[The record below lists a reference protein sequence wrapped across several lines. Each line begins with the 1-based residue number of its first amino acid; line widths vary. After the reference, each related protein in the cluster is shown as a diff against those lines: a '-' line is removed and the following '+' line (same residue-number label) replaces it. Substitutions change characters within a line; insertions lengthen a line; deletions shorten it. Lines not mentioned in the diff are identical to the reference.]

1 MRRLVDLVRSL
12 LAGDMARGAFFM
24 IAWRWTIR
32 FLGLFSTIVLARI
45 LAPQDFGVVAI
56 CMILVGLTETLT
68 QTGQDIALIRMKQPT
83 REHYDTAWTVQVLIG
98 LFVFI
103 VLNGLAPFA
112 AIFFMDP
119 RIELIV
125 HVLSLRSLAAAF
137 TNIGIVD
144 WRRDMKFG
152 ADFSYLVAQ
161 KISAVAI
168 TITLALIYA
177 NYWALIAGIVT
188 SSVATVIASYWLHPF
203 RPRFGFKHWREI
215 WGFSGWTTLVT
226 ISVYLQNKVDE
237 FIVARYFGA
246 RAVGFY
252 NVGADIASAPTQELV
267 IPIGRALYSI
277 YSKSLDQLHVL
288 RASYLSVFGMVV
300 TVAAAGGFGVSAVS
314 EEFVLVLLGSQWSE
328 AVPIVRWIAFEG
340 ALYGICHGAITV
352 LNVTGK
358 PHWVAIGNLTRVAII
373 GTACWMAALSGDMV
387 AVAAAKT
394 GVTLLFLPI
403 ALGSVARTLEI
414 PATRMILPFIRPL
427 AAGVSMYLVL
437 AVLRDAGFLSGHSA
451 FIRLLGTA
459 AVGGIVYTSVLTG
472 LWVVAGRPDG
482 PERTLLGPVIRRF
495 ARRTSGRGD

>member
-1 MRRLVDLVRSL
+1 MKRLVGLMRSL

-32 FLGLFSTIVLARI
+32 FLGLFSTIFLARI
-45 LAPQDFGVVAI
+45 LAPQDFGIVAI

-68 QTGQDIALIRMKQPT
+68 QTGQDIALIRMKEPT

-98 LFVFI
+98 LFVFL
-103 VLNGLAPFA
+103 VVNLLAPFA
-112 AIFFMDP
+112 ATFFMDP

-125 HVLSLRSLAAAF
+125 HVLSIRSLAAAF

-144 WRRDMKFG
+144 WRRDMRFG

-168 TITLALIYA
+168 TITLALIYG

-188 SSVATVIASYWLHPF
+188 SSIATVIASYWLHPF
-203 RPRFGFKHWREI
+203 RPRIGFKHWKEI
-215 WGFSGWTTLVT
+215 WGFSGWTTVVM

-246 RAVGFY
+246 RVVGFY

-277 YSKSLDQLHVL
+277 YSKSLDQLDVL
-288 RASYLSVFGMVV
+288 RASYLGVFGMVV
-300 TVAAAGGFGVSAVS
+300 MVASAGAFGVSAVS
-314 EEFVLVLLGSQWSE
+314 EEFVLVLLGNQWSE

-352 LNVTGK
+352 LNVTGR
-358 PHWVAIGNLTRVAII
+358 PNWVAIGNLTRVAII
-373 GTACWMAALSGDMV
+373 GTACWMAAQSGDVV

-394 GVTLLFLPI
+394 GVTLVFLPI
-403 ALGSVARTLEI
+403 ALGSVARTLQI
-414 PATRMILPFIRPL
+414 PASQLILPFVRPL
-427 AAGVSMYLVL
+427 VAGGAMFFAL
-437 AVLRDAGFLSGHSA
+437 ALLRDAGLLADFSA
-451 FIRLLGTA
+451 FVRLFATA
-459 AVGGIVYTSVLTG
+459 AIGAVIYAGVLIG
-472 LWVVAGRPDG
+472 LWIVAGRPAG
-482 PERTLLGPVIRRF
+482 PEKTILGPVIRRL
-495 ARRTSGRGD
+495 ARHTPGQGA